1 MELKILDSL
10 VMGKQLPTRVKK
22 VNLGPTTLKPKKV
35 KAIGK

>member
-1 MELKILDSL
+1 MKVTLFNN
-10 VMGKQLPTRVKK
+10 QLPTRVKK